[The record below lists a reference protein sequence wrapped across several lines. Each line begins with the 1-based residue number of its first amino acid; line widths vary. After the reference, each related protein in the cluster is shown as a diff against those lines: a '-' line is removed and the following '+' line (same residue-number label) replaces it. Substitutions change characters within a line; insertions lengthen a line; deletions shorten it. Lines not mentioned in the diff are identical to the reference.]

1 MSTPNIAA
9 NPANIT
15 LFKIYSNVNGNS
27 SDVRGGVVNLS
38 YFESVLENTIRV
50 SATIIDTGSENG
62 NVLQLLE
69 LSGFEKVELEFNDN
83 QTSENKLRF
92 TGNNSLYISKIRNIY
107 SHTQKTAFT
116 IDLVSKEFLL
126 NEQESSLVYKRYDG
140 EISSSVK
147 KIMQDYLKTS
157 KSIFTDTTVNTYN
170 FIGDAKKP
178 MRLCTEMARFC
189 IPDGVP
195 GAKGKVAGYLFFET
209 YDGYNFKSIDKLLD
223 DSKNQP
229 QLGGKKMPKL
239 TSDFTGPSR
248 KSIRRLDIGQL
259 PNGSTSKEQLKGA
272 FTQNLDAGNVIAQ
285 SAMRYNQLFTLIMTI
300 TIAGDISIR
309 AGDLIYCDFPGT
321 TPKENPDPDK
331 EISGIYMISDICH
344 FIEPKRT
351 FTKMNLVR
359 GSFGRTPK

>member
-126 NEQESSLVYKRYDG
+126 NEQETSLVYKRYDG

-178 MRLCTEMARFC
+178 MRLCTEMA
-189 IPDGVP
+189 
-195 GAKGKVAGYLFFET
+195 
-209 YDGYNFKSIDKLLD
+209 
-223 DSKNQP
+223 
-229 QLGGKKMPKL
+229 
-239 TSDFTGPSR
+239 
-248 KSIRRLDIGQL
+248 
-259 PNGSTSKEQLKGA
+259 
-272 FTQNLDAGNVIAQ
+272 
-285 SAMRYNQLFTLIMTI
+285 
-300 TIAGDISIR
+300 
-309 AGDLIYCDFPGT
+309 
-321 TPKENPDPDK
+321 
-331 EISGIYMISDICH
+331 
-344 FIEPKRT
+344 
-351 FTKMNLVR
+351 
-359 GSFGRTPK
+359 